1 MYMLCMYVWVMDVC
15 VINKEFRDYR
25 INIELQESVTLNNW
39 FLMQCKKHLYLVK
52 HESNLDF
59 VMSNLLYFNDMVKPY
74 VLGWLCTFNVIFC
87 WSHMVYFLVLHHL
100 QKTARNDP
108 WFKIQNKMTRKTS
121 IVSVIV
127 TILFII
133 YYHTL

>member
-1 MYMLCMYVWVMDVC
+1 MYMLCMYVWVMYVC

-39 FLMQCKKHLYLVK
+39 FLMQCKKHLYIVT

-74 VLGWLCTFNVIFC
+74 VLGWLCTFNVIFAGLIC
-87 WSHMVYFLVLHHL
+87 YIF
-100 QKTARNDP
+100 
-108 WFKIQNKMTRKTS
+108 
-121 IVSVIV
+121 
-127 TILFII
+127 
-133 YYHTL
+133 